1 MDDSETVGIVTDNG
15 DGSFD
20 YDPNGQFESLAVG
33 ETASDTFTY
42 TVTDNNGGTSTATVT
57 ITITGQNDDPVALDD
72 SASTDEDV
80 AVTVAVLNN
89 DSTVDTNN
97 SLTVESVTQGLNG
110 VVSFTDTD
118 VTYTPNEDFNG
129 TDSFTYTITDGDGG
143 TATAT
148 VTIDVNSVNDA
159 PETGA
164 DSFSVAEDT
173 NLIVPVSASI
183 LNNDSDS
190 HDGAPGED
198 NTPLTVVANSDPANG
213 SVIVNENGSFTYQ
226 PAADFN
232 GTDSFTYTVSDS
244 LGATSVETVTITV
257 TAVSDALADAIST
270 PEDSSGSVNV
280 FANDNFED
288 PTAAVTSVTQGTQ
301 GSVTF
306 LADGTVTY
314 TPNADTNGTDS
325 FSYTVTAGGV
335 EETQTVNVTISP
347 VNGTPEF
354 AVGGDIAVDEDSG
367 SFAATQVTDI
377 DDGDSEVEQS
387 LTFNVSND
395 NNSLFAVQPAV
406 DASGQLT
413 FTPADDAFGTVI
425 VTVTLTDDDTA
436 GGAAITTAAQT
447 FEIDITAV
455 NDEESL
461 DVNSPL
467 TIDEGA
473 TGAITNALLLTS
485 DIDSSTLTYVVDVA
499 PLNGQLELVSEP
511 GTAITSFTQAQIDAG
526 DLVYVHNDSE
536 TTTDSFDFTVDD
548 GEGTTT
554 SDTFSIIITP
564 VNDNAPVAD
573 SESFTV
579 DEGGTATEADLDAG
593 TSLLDGDTDID
604 LPGDTLTVNPI
615 PVVAPANGTLIL
627 FADGTFRYEHDGS
640 ENFTDS
646 FTYEVSDGIN
656 TDIAVVTI
664 TINAVV
670 DEAFIAG
677 RNIFYN
683 GSSFDG
689 NDSGANANDD
699 GAIAPDKTALLPG
712 ETADFENYTSYSR
725 GINGIIVDITDL
737 ASTPTIDSIG
747 EFFEFRVG
755 NDNTF
760 VSPGWVTAP
769 APIAVT
775 VRAGEGVGGSDR
787 VTIIW
792 ADNAIEKQWL
802 EVNVLANENTGLA
815 TPDTHYWGNAIG
827 ETGNAPGST
836 AVDAIDQAGARDN
849 FTTFLDPAEITN
861 PYDFD
866 RSGSV
871 NATDQTIARDNFTT
885 FLTDLE
891 LISPPAGGSGSS
903 SLTTF
908 ALDSRSSANLPN
920 NIAASFAAS
929 NVGEQDNGESESN
942 QRKMDDATAGSK
954 DSLTVEDATR
964 RDSSHQQDVLDAAI
978 FALGDESNQE
988 NTSEE
993 FKTDFDLIDNVFLDS
1008 DGSWFNQ

>member
-1 MDDSETVGIVTDNG
+1 M
-15 DGSFD
+15 
-20 YDPNGQFESLAVG
+20 
-33 ETASDTFTY
+33 
-42 TVTDNNGGTSTATVT
+42 
-57 ITITGQNDDPVALDD
+57 
-72 SASTDEDV
+72 
-80 AVTVAVLNN
+80 
-89 DSTVDTNN
+89 
-97 SLTVESVTQGLNG
+97 
-110 VVSFTDTD
+110 
-118 VTYTPNEDFNG
+118 
-129 TDSFTYTITDGDGG
+129 
-143 TATAT
+143 
-148 VTIDVNSVNDA
+148 
-159 PETGA
+159 
-164 DSFSVAEDT
+164 
-173 NLIVPVSASI
+173 
-183 LNNDSDS
+183 
-190 HDGAPGED
+190 
-198 NTPLTVVANSDPANG
+198 
-213 SVIVNENGSFTYQ
+213 
-226 PAADFN
+226 
-232 GTDSFTYTVSDS
+232 
-244 LGATSVETVTITV
+244 
-257 TAVSDALADAIST
+257 
-270 PEDSSGSVNV
+270 
-280 FANDNFED
+280 
-288 PTAAVTSVTQGTQ
+288 
-301 GSVTF
+301 
-306 LADGTVTY
+306 
-314 TPNADTNGTDS
+314 
-325 FSYTVTAGGV
+325 
-335 EETQTVNVTISP
+335 
-347 VNGTPEF
+347 
-354 AVGGDIAVDEDSG
+354 
-367 SFAATQVTDI
+367 
-377 DDGDSEVEQS
+377 
-387 LTFNVSND
+387 
-395 NNSLFAVQPAV
+395 
-406 DASGQLT
+406 
-413 FTPADDAFGTVI
+413 
-425 VTVTLTDDDTA
+425 
-436 GGAAITTAAQT
+436 
-447 FEIDITAV
+447 
-455 NDEESL
+455 
-461 DVNSPL
+461 
-467 TIDEGA
+467 
-473 TGAITNALLLTS
+473 
-485 DIDSSTLTYVVDVA
+485 
-499 PLNGQLELVSEP
+499 
-511 GTAITSFTQAQIDAG
+511 
-526 DLVYVHNDSE
+526 
-536 TTTDSFDFTVDD
+536 
-548 GEGTTT
+548 
-554 SDTFSIIITP
+554 
-564 VNDNAPVAD
+564 
-573 SESFTV
+573 
-579 DEGGTATEADLDAG
+579 
-593 TSLLDGDTDID
+593 
-604 LPGDTLTVNPI
+604 PGDTLTVNPI

-627 FADGTFRYEHDGS
+627 FADGTFIYEHDGS

-656 TDIAVVTI
+656 TDTAVVTI

-964 RDSSHQQDVLDAAI
+964 RDSSHQQDILDAAI